1 MTRILFATRNGNKL
15 HEVKAILPD
24 VKWLTPADFPVLA
37 DFEPPETGETF
48 EANAAIKAREYG
60 DRSQATTVSEDAGL
74 MVDALGGE
82 PGVRSARWI
91 PGSDQDR
98 YQALLDRLGQENNR
112 SARFVAV
119 ISWYDPQT
127 KLLRSFRGEMPGVIA
142 WEPQGTN
149 GFGYDPVFIPKGF
162 DQTYAQLGDVIK
174 NQISHRRRALD
185 KLAAWLRS
193 RG

>member
-149 GFGYDPVFIPKGF
+149 GFGYDPVFLADGHDITFGEMDPDAKH
-162 DQTYAQLGDVIK
+162 A
-174 NQISHRRRALD
+174 ISHRAHAFRQMIDACFTR
-185 KLAAWLRS
+185 
-193 RG
+193 